1 MGKEYELPKL
11 AGPRPQE
18 ILSTTMAHNFPE
30 EGCSGVPAL
39 IGFTGTKSWY
49 IQVTQMWVQVKK
61 EQKVEYGHR
70 IATKQKS

>member
-1 MGKEYELPKL
+1 MLRRKRRSMGKEYELPKL

-39 IGFTGTKSWY
+39 IGFTGTKS
-49 IQVTQMWVQVKK
+49 
-61 EQKVEYGHR
+61 
-70 IATKQKS
+70 